1 MYVFANLTK
10 DQVKAVQEFECSE
23 GIRLLALKEVKIE
36 PDLISAEKLAALNEL
51 ERKLGACLL
60 AVR

>member
-10 DQVKAVQEFECSE
+10 KQIKTIQELESSE

>member
-1 MYVFANLTK
+1 MYVFANLTREQIK
-10 DQVKAVQEFECSE
+10 EIQELEYSE

-51 ERKLGACLL
+51 ERKLGVCLL